1 MPIVSLLSR
10 LLRDIS
16 KLTVNLPYLVRF
28 PYSSKTLVPCHV
40 CFSFSAFPPN
50 AFISFRVF
58 DFLNNTTIPY
68 KRYRLRRHDTPFS
81 RFISQRDYI
90 VAILSAFP
98 FCRHFKPSSPHPSL
112 ITCIFIGTVSLYSSR
127 NRKCF
132 HFDSFTDTYS
142 LFSLFLKHA
151 HFSICQTN
159 LCHSLAHFQTANAS
173 LDASP
178 PTLRTAHKCSSS
190 TPLSTSR
197 EKKRKSERKGENR
210 SEAVLVCLF

>member
-1 MPIVSLLSR
+1 MYPFVADCLESR
-10 LLRDIS
+10 LLCDIS
-16 KLTVNLPYLVRF
+16 ELTANLPHF
-28 PYSSKTLVPCHV
+28 PYSSKTLVSCHV
-40 CFSFSAFPPN
+40 RFSFLAFLRNTSIP
-50 AFISFRVF
+50 FRVS
-58 DFLNNTTIPY
+58 DFFNNITIPH
-68 KRYRLRRHDTPFS
+68 KRYRLRRHDTPFL
-81 RFISQRDYI
+81 RFIPQRDYI
-90 VAILSAFP
+90 VTILSAFL
-98 FCRHFKPSSPHPSL
+98 FCRHFKPGSPHPSL
-112 ITCIFIGTVSLYSSR
+112 ITCIFIGTSLYIRPVTGNVFILTASPT
-127 NRKCF
+127 
-132 HFDSFTDTYS
+132 HIP
-142 LFSLFLKHA
+142 FSPFLKHA